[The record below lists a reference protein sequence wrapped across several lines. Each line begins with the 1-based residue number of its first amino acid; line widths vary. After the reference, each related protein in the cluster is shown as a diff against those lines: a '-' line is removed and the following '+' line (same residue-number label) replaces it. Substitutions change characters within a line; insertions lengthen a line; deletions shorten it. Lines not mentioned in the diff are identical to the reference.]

1 MVLLN
6 SLCHKVQALR
16 RDSAARQAQP
26 QHMLGGIAL
35 GITAKPAG
43 NAFVV
48 LAGNFALGKGVD
60 RVGKAADFF
69 AVSVEPLLVHGWNP
83 HYILGCI

>member
-1 MVLLN
+1 MT
-6 SLCHKVQALR
+6 R
-16 RDSAARQAQP
+16 PPGQAQP

-60 RVGKAADFF
+60 RVGKTTDFF

-83 HYILGCI
+83 HYILVIFS